1 MYICLY
7 EKGLSIVQNR
17 DFKPVVV
24 NIFQRTKSLLE
35 IKMNK
40 MFFKVAGDGQW
51 LPIKISVKVISF

>member
-40 MFFKVAGDGQW
+40 MSFFKVAGDGQ
-51 LPIKISVKVISF
+51 